1 MAQPVPSSVPP
12 GQDRVVLFVGGQSL
26 PEGVGAI
33 WMSIVGVLAFAVL
46 VLDYGFVLEPS
57 IHSWAHVLE
66 IGLTVC
72 FVADRLL
79 MLRRGPSWKLVLRQ
93 RFSEFTVLF
102 VFAGAALIMFAH
114 EPWTARLLS
123 LLHWDSSRRMGLE
136 LLKLFLL
143 ANLLVQLL
151 RCQQR
156 ILIKGARPEW
166 ILAGSFA
173 LLILAGTL
181 LLLLPRAS
189 ALPGDPLRPMD
200 AFFTATSAAC
210 VTGLVVRDPGT
221 EFSGLGQFIIL
232 VLFQVGGLGIMTF
245 VAFLA
250 LTSAQSLPLANTL
263 ALRHLLSTSGIAEMK
278 RHIWVVLI
286 FTALFESLGAVLI
299 FLCLPVEGDPLGG
312 AWWSVF
318 HAVSAFCNAGFALQA
333 DSLVGFQGNAG
344 VLLTIMGLIILGGL
358 GFLVVTDVVGIQL
371 TRLPLIR
378 RISAVQRFNRRIPVY
393 RLPLQTRLSLLITGF
408 LLVAGMAGFWIL
420 EARHLLTDQPFL
432 NRVGLAAF
440 QSVTCR
446 TAGFNS
452 VAIDALQP
460 ATLLLFMALMVIG
473 ASPVST
479 GGGIKT
485 VTLGILILAMRA
497 LLTGRDRV
505 EAFGRALPQKVV
517 FAALSVAVLY
527 SVAAGLG
534 MFALALTDPAIPLKA
549 QSFEVISALS
559 TVGLS
564 TGVTPGLSAA
574 GKVIL
579 CVLMFVGRVGPLS
592 LVLSM
597 FRATPHVRFQ
607 YPEED
612 LVVG

>member
-1 MAQPVPSSVPP
+1 MPP
-12 GQDRVVLFVGGQSL
+12 LFGGQTL
-26 PEGVGAI
+26 PEGLARSG
-33 WMSIVGVLAFAVL
+33 MLIVGVLAFVVL
-46 VLDYGFVLEPS
+46 LLDYGFALAPSTAFWLQVLEMLL
-57 IHSWAHVLE
+57 AGGFL
-66 IGLTVC
+66 
-72 FVADRLL
+72 ADRVA
-79 MLRRGPSWKLVLRQ
+79 MLARAADRRLVLRQ
-93 RFSEFTVLF
+93 RSFEFIVLF
-102 VFAGAALIMFAH
+102 LFAGVAVLAFAH
-114 EPWTARLLS
+114 EPWTARLLG
-123 LLHWDSSRRMGLE
+123 LLHWEDPRRLGVE
-136 LLKLFLL
+136 LVKVFLL
-143 ANLLVQLL
+143 ANVLVQLL
-151 RCQQR
+151 RYQQR
-156 ILIKGARPEW
+156 ILIRGVRPEW
-166 ILAGSFA
+166 ILAGSFG

-189 ALPGDPLRPMD
+189 ALPNDPIRPMD

-210 VTGLVVRDPGT
+210 VTGLVVRDTET

-232 VLFQVGGLGIMTF
+232 GLFQAGGLGIMTF

-263 ALRHLLSTSGIAEMK
+263 ALRHLLSTSSVAEMK
-278 RHIWVVLI
+278 RHIWVVLV
-286 FTALFESLGAVLI
+286 FTVAVELAGAVLI
-299 FLCLPVEGDPLGG
+299 YLWLPAHDDPLRAAG
-312 AWWSVF
+312 WSLF
-318 HAVSAFCNAGFALQA
+318 HSVSAFCNAGFSLER
-333 DSLVGFQGNAG
+333 DSLIGYQDQTG
-344 VLLTIMGLIILGGL
+344 VLLTIMGLIALGGL

-378 RISAVQRFNRRIPVY
+378 RVPVVQRFNRRIPVY
-393 RLPLQTRLSLLITGF
+393 RLPLQTRLSLVVTGI
-408 LLVAGMAGFWIL
+408 LLVAGMACFWIL
-420 EARHLLTDQPFL
+420 EARHLLADQSFL
-432 NRVGLAAF
+432 NRLGLAAF

-446 TAGFNS
+446 TAGFNT
-452 VAIDALQP
+452 VPIETLQP
-460 ATLLLFMALMVIG
+460 ATLLLLMALMVIG

-485 VTLGILILAMRA
+485 VTLGVLVLALRA

-527 SVAAGLG
+527 VVAAGLG
-534 MFALALTDPAIPLKA
+534 MFALALCDPAIPWHQ

-564 TGVTPGLSAA
+564 TGITAGLSAG
-574 GKVIL
+574 GKLVL

-597 FRATPHVRFQ
+597 IRSAPHVRYQ